1 MKKIGV
7 LLTSII
13 VASSLGTTALADT
26 AGDASVKTAGV
37 TPDSIFYPIDLAL
50 DNLRVALAKG
60 NFEKAQLELKIADE
74 RLSES
79 IIMSIKSKPS
89 LAIKAAEKYNETINN
104 VQTALQT
111 KLSDDK
117 TAIDDK
123 TAASAEELEAA
134 LSTEQD
140 KASEALK
147 DIQNKLPEESKKD
160 ISSVIEMQTQKK
172 AAVKAMVEARH
183 SLNAA
188 KHDLQEAVTG
198 LKKAEKT
205 TNTEAITAAKA
216 EISKIQTKYDKA
228 KADFTTAFKD
238 KQDAIK
244 NANTSKKAAVT
255 TTPAAI
261 TSTAAEV
268 NATNTT
274 STAAQ
279 MDDDLKE
286 AKSPDNKSKD
296 SVSGKSHKTEN
307 YKDKK

>member
-26 AGDASVKTAGV
+26 TGDASAKTAGV

-50 DNLRVALAKG
+50 DNLRVALTKG

-79 IIMSIKSKPS
+79 IVMAIKSKPS

-104 VQTALQT
+104 VQAALQT

-117 TAIDDK
+117 TE
-123 TAASAEELEAA
+123 ASAEELETA

-183 SLNAA
+183 GLNTA
-188 KHDLQEAVTG
+188 KHELKKAVTE
-198 LKKAEKT
+198 LKKAEKAN
-205 TNTEAITAAKA
+205 NTEAINTAKA
-216 EISKIQTKYDKA
+216 EISKIQTEYDKA

-238 KQDAIK
+238 KQEAIK

-255 TTPAAI
+255 TTSAAI